1 MLSALHLRDFVIVR
15 ELDLDFASGL
25 TVLTG
30 ETGAGKSII
39 IDALGLLLGE
49 RTDAGVVRHG
59 AERTEISAEF
69 NISAVAKTSAWLAE
83 QGFSDEGELLLI
95 RRIIDASGKS
105 RAFINGS
112 PATLA
117 QLKSLG
123 EGLVDIHGQHA
134 HQSLLRHEAQRELVD
149 AYAGATEL
157 VRQVSQRYQHWHALA
172 NELQSAEQNAERFE
186 AERERL
192 QWQIDEISQLAL
204 QEGEWAELQAEHK
217 RLHHAASLIDGVQY
231 GLTALS
237 DGDENCQSWLAT
249 VAHQLGK
256 LADFDP
262 SIHDT
267 LEQLAGAEAQLAE
280 AVSSLR
286 QYADRLELDPE
297 RLGEVEARMDAIY
310 RAGRKYR
317 IDPSLLPEQ
326 LADWQA
332 RLAELGGEEGL
343 DALRK
348 QVVQAEQDYR
358 RPAEQLSAKRAKAAK
373 QLSKLVSEQMQT
385 LALAGSRCEV
395 VLLPQTQPA
404 AFGLEQIELQTANH
418 PASPLRPMAKVASGG
433 ELSRISLALQVVTSQ
448 VANVPTLIF
457 DEVDVGIG
465 GRVAEI
471 VGRLLSELGQSRQV
485 LCITHLPQVAACGRT
500 HLQVAKAQA
509 KDGVRSSISQLSHAE
524 RIEEIARMLG
534 GLEITDT
541 TRQHAAEML
550 GQVAVAG

>member
-15 ELDLDFASGL
+15 ELDLDFADGL

-49 RTDAGVVRHG
+49 RADAGVVRHG
-59 AERTEISAEF
+59 CERAELSAEF
-69 NISAVAKTSAWLAE
+69 ATSNLPQVAAWLGE
-83 QGFSDEGELLLI
+83 QGFSDEGDQLLI
-95 RRIIDASGKS
+95 RRIIDAGGKS
-105 RAFINGS
+105 RSFINGS
-112 PATLA
+112 PATLN
-117 QLKSLG
+117 QLKAVG
-123 EGLVDIHGQHA
+123 EWLVDIHGQHA
-134 HQSLLRHEAQRELVD
+134 HQSLLRHDAQRDLLD
-149 AYAGATEL
+149 AYAGATSL
-157 VRQVSQRYQHWHALA
+157 ARDVAKLYQQWHGLA
-172 NELQSAEQNAERFE
+172 NELQSAEQNADRFE

-192 QWQIDEISQLAL
+192 QWQIDEIAGLAI
-204 QEGEWAELQAEHK
+204 GADEWSELQTEHK
-217 RLHHAASLIDGVQY
+217 RLHHAASLIDGVQG

-249 VAHQLGK
+249 VAHRLSQL
-256 LADFDP
+256 AQYDP
-262 SIHDT
+262 AINET
-267 LEQLAGAEAQLAE
+267 LELLAGAEAQLAE
-280 AVSSLR
+280 SVSSLR
-286 QYADRLELDPE
+286 LYADKLELDPE
-297 RLGEVEARMDAIY
+297 RLSDVEVRMDALY

-317 IDPSLLPEQ
+317 VDPAMLVEQ
-326 LADWQA
+326 LSDWQA
-332 RLAELGGEEGL
+332 RLAELGGAEGL

-348 QVVQAEQDYR
+348 QVTEAEAKFRQQAES
-358 RPAEQLSAKRAKAAK
+358 LSKKRAKAAK
-373 QLSKLVSEQMQT
+373 TLSKLVTEQMQM
-385 LALAGSRCEV
+385 LALSGSRCEV
-395 VLLPQTQPA
+395 VLLEQTQPA

-471 VGRLLSELGQSRQV
+471 VGRLLSELGASRQV
-485 LCITHLPQVAACGRT
+485 LCITHLPQVAACGVQ

-509 KDGVRSSISQLSHAE
+509 KDGVHSSITPLSHEE
-524 RIEEIARMLG
+524 RIDEIARMLG

-550 GQVAVAG
+550 A

>member
-15 ELDLDFASGL
+15 ELDLDFANGL

-49 RTDAGVVRHG
+49 RADAGVVRHG
-59 AERTEISAEF
+59 CERAELSAEF
-69 NISAVAKTSAWLAE
+69 ATSNLPQVAAWLAE
-83 QGFSDEGELLLI
+83 QGFSDEGDQLLI

-105 RAFINGS
+105 RSFINGS
-112 PATLA
+112 PATLT
-117 QLKSLG
+117 QLKAVG
-123 EGLVDIHGQHA
+123 EWLVDIHGQHA
-134 HQSLLRHEAQRELVD
+134 HQSLLRHDAQRELVD
-149 AYAGATEL
+149 AYAGATNL
-157 VRQVSQRYQHWHALA
+157 ARDVAKHYQHWHSLA
-172 NELQSAEQNAERFE
+172 NELQSAEQNADRFE

-192 QWQIDEISQLAL
+192 QWQIDEIGGLAIAAD
-204 QEGEWAELQAEHK
+204 EWPELQAEHK
-217 RLHHAASLIDGVQY
+217 RLHHAASLIEGVQS
-231 GLTALS
+231 GLDALA
-237 DGDENCQSWLAT
+237 DGDDNCQSWLAT
-249 VAHQLGK
+249 VAHRLSQL
-256 LADFDP
+256 AEFDP
-262 SIHDT
+262 AINET
-267 LEQLAGAEAQLAE
+267 LELLAGAEAQLSE
-280 AVSSLR
+280 SVSSLR
-286 QYADRLELDPE
+286 HYADRLELDPS
-297 RLGEVEARMDAIY
+297 RLADVEARMDALY

-317 IDPSLLPEQ
+317 VDPSMLVEQ
-326 LADWQA
+326 LAEWQA
-332 RLAELGGEEGL
+332 RLAELGGAEGL

-348 QVVQAEQDYR
+348 QVAQAETQFR
-358 RPAEQLSAKRAKAAK
+358 KHAETLSKQRAKAAK
-373 QLSKLVSEQMQT
+373 TLSKLVTEQMQT
-385 LALAGSRCEV
+385 LALSGSRCEV
-395 VLLPQTQPA
+395 VLIEQTQPA

-485 LCITHLPQVAACGRT
+485 LCITHLPQVAACGAQ

-509 KDGVRSSISQLSHAE
+509 KDGVHSSIAQLSHNE

-550 GQVAVAG
+550 A